1 MIIWG
6 TRRRE
11 KELATGQFYCPQCQT
26 TRTYKHKSAG
36 MYFTLYFIPLF
47 QVKKLGEYVVC
58 QTCNQAYK
66 PEVLSYKAPTA
77 AEKLMRAVRGE
88 LENGLPLHML
98 QQKLIASGVEQAT
111 ATQAIEAASAGAQ
124 VKCPKCGFTYYKTV
138 KLCANCGTSLTA

>member
-11 KELATGQFYCPQCQT
+11 KDVATGQFYCPKCET

-36 MYFTLYFIPLF
+36 MYFTIYFIPLF

-66 PEVLSYKAPTA
+66 PEVLTYKAPTA
-77 AEKLMRAVRGE
+77 AEKLLHITLTE
-88 LENGLPLHML
+88 LKSGLPFHMV
-98 QQKLIASGVEQAT
+98 QQKLIAGGVEPT
-111 ATQAIEAASAGAQ
+111 AAIKVIEAASAGTNI
-124 VKCPKCGFTYYKTV
+124 KCPKCGFTYLTGIQ
-138 KLCANCGTSLTA
+138 LCTNCGTNLTT